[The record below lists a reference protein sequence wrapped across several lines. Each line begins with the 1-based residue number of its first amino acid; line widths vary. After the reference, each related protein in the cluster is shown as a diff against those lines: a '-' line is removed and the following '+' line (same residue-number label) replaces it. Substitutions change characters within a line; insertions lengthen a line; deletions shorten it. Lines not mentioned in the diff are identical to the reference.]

1 MLNKSDPQKQESS
14 IFSDMWNLGKHQKVS
29 TGHVKGKGE
38 IVRMEDENQE

>member
-29 TGHVKGKGE
+29 TGHVKGKGGNS
-38 IVRMEDENQE
+38 ENGR